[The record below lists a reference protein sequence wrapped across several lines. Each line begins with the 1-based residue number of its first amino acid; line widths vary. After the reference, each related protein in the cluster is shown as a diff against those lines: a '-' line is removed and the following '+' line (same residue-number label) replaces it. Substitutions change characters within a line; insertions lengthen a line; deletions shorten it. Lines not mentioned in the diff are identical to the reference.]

1 MPWRERL
8 LWGISV
14 HDYDQQLLES
24 IGVRRNRLVAAVL
37 YGPNR
42 SRRNFTDLVRN
53 FLIGLIIA
61 ALIAT
66 GCVAASF
73 VTTLFDRERERREQM
88 QQPQPTVVQTV
99 PAANQPIPEVI
110 EGPWPNASHV

>member
-1 MPWRERL
+1 M
-8 LWGISV
+8 

-37 YGPNR
+37 YGPHR

-61 ALIAT
+61 ALIAA
-66 GCVAASF
+66 GCVATSF
-73 VTTLFDRERERREQM
+73 VTTLFDRERERRAQT
-88 QQPQPTVVQTV
+88 QQLRPAVIQTPSA
-99 PAANQPIPEVI
+99 PAQATP
-110 EGPWPNASHV
+110 GGD

>member
-1 MPWRERL
+1 M
-8 LWGISV
+8 

-42 SRRNFTDLVRN
+42 SRRNFTDLVRT

-73 VTTLFDRERERREQM
+73 VTTLFERERERRDQQ
-88 QQPQPTVVQTV
+88 QQPQPTVTQTV
-99 PAANQPIPEVI
+99 PVQTQAFPEVNQV
-110 EGPWPNASHV
+110 PWPNSLHV